1 MLKTIFFREKK
12 YILFLLFLLS
22 YGLSQA
28 QQTRTI
34 QPGSVIINMGVT
46 PQTYGNGLK
55 PYGLVYNLLDIQK
68 VPVLWS
74 INPNKAKDGID
85 FSVSGNDFRGGTF
98 VIEKQYAILSNV
110 QAAITTFANQGVVT
124 YTTTVPVTI
133 PLYKEMNAFPRWVLD
148 TDKGSIALAYLQNA
162 GIPSTA
168 YRYSTPAGLNNC
180 DDLFILP
187 HADPTWA
194 THGRLYS
201 WNNSIAN
208 GGNEGWMWEACHSV
222 SVMEGLVNPLD
233 PTQKLN
239 FLGNDPIPSLV
250 PFGSLAASSNTPFT
264 YANPNDAPMQFMG
277 ILDAATKNG
286 SERVYLPSLG
296 GGWRPTTS
304 VSVWDS
310 AQSNIPANSPGKA
323 AIIAYGYAFGDSSRG
338 KVMYEAGHDVDTGN
352 NTASVAA
359 QRAMLNFY
367 ILEYKTSQGN
377 YVTKN
382 GYLYLSR

>member
-34 QPGSVIINMGVT
+34 QPGSVIINMRVT

-148 TDKGSIALAYLQNA
+148 TC
-162 GIPSTA
+162 T
-168 YRYSTPAGLNNC
+168 
-180 DDLFILP
+180 
-187 HADPTWA
+187 
-194 THGRLYS
+194 
-201 WNNSIAN
+201 
-208 GGNEGWMWEACHSV
+208 
-222 SVMEGLVNPLD
+222 
-233 PTQKLN
+233 
-239 FLGNDPIPSLV
+239 
-250 PFGSLAASSNTPFT
+250 SSN
-264 YANPNDAPMQFMG
+264 
-277 ILDAATKNG
+277 
-286 SERVYLPSLG
+286 
-296 GGWRPTTS
+296 
-304 VSVWDS
+304 
-310 AQSNIPANSPGKA
+310 
-323 AIIAYGYAFGDSSRG
+323 
-338 KVMYEAGHDVDTGN
+338 
-352 NTASVAA
+352 
-359 QRAMLNFY
+359 
-367 ILEYKTSQGN
+367 
-377 YVTKN
+377 
-382 GYLYLSR
+382 